1 MWNKADRKGKE
12 RIEWFRRKKNKG
24 ERSGVEN
31 IHKRNIRTI
40 KFIRYTRKMAKS
52 HQSQAF

>member
-1 MWNKADRKGKE
+1 MWNKADREKKK
-12 RIEWFRRKKNKG
+12 RIEWFRRKKNKW
-24 ERSGVEN
+24 ERRGAEN

-40 KFIRYTRKMAKS
+40 KFIRYTRKTAKS